1 MKSHKVRSPALSF
14 LTSLIALALLSGCGQ
29 DREAAEIDG
38 HPLAGSNW
46 RLVETPGL
54 DLPESVR
61 TPELRFGDE
70 PGYLAGT
77 AGVNQLT
84 GPYTM
89 AGGQM
94 SFGQLATTRMA
105 GPPEAMEF
113 ESAYLE
119 SLRSVDAWRM
129 RGEHLE
135 LIRDGTVVAV
145 FERAPGEESE

>member
-1 MKSHKVRSPALSF
+1 MKAASIRLSALN
-14 LTSLIALALLSGCGQ
+14 LITALLAVAVYSGCSPDPETAG
-29 DREAAEIDG
+29 IDG
-38 HPLAGSNW
+38 HPLAGGNW
-46 RLVETPGL
+46 RLVEAPGL
-54 DLPESVR
+54 DIPESAR

-70 PGYLAGT
+70 PGHLSGS
-77 AGVNQLT
+77 AGVNRLT

-145 FERAPGEESE
+145 FEPVPDNDD